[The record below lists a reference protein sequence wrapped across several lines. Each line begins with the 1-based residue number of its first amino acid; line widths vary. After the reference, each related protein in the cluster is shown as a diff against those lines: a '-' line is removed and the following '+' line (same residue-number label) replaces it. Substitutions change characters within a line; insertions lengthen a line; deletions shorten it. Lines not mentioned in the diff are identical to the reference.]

1 MNGTFMDGGGH
12 DHGGHAM
19 HGGGGDGGGFMDG
32 GNHDHGHHG
41 HAMHG
46 SGGDGGGFLNHI
58 LGYNNDGGHHSFLSH
73 LLGLDHDAHHHGGH
87 HDGGHGGEGV
97 QNAGQNPS
105 QTPIWTSA
113 LQGMKLSHALE
124 GVNISLN
131 AWFFIFYMICIFW
144 LFLVYWIRHHEP
156 LANAVLGRGAAKYET
171 AAQDRRIIDNC
182 RDATPI
188 RTSQSQAYY
197 APMPK
202 EFHDPNAQR
211 AITAAAFNPATA
223 NQPYFSPAAVTPNMT
238 PQTGLNGSPVAPT
251 GLIPGAM
258 TSSAIP
264 AAPSAFMPATPAIVA
279 TPSGAGTADM
289 ASFYNQTSPFGAP
302 IGAGNSTL
310 PAAIANANG
319 PAHLIA
325 TPAPLLPGA
334 QRLKMII
341 NR

>member
-32 GNHDHGHHG
+32 GGHDHGHHG

-58 LGYNNDGGHHSFLSH
+58 LGYNNNGGHHSFLSH

-87 HDGGHGGEGV
+87 SGHGGEGV
-97 QNAGQNPS
+97 QIAGQNPS

-124 GVNISLN
+124 GVNISIN

-171 AAQDRRIIDNC
+171 AAEDRRIIDNC

-188 RTSQSQAYY
+188 LCAY
-197 APMPK
+197 A
-202 EFHDPNAQR
+202 
-211 AITAAAFNPATA
+211 
-223 NQPYFSPAAVTPNMT
+223 
-238 PQTGLNGSPVAPT
+238 
-251 GLIPGAM
+251 
-258 TSSAIP
+258 
-264 AAPSAFMPATPAIVA
+264 
-279 TPSGAGTADM
+279 
-289 ASFYNQTSPFGAP
+289 
-302 IGAGNSTL
+302 
-310 PAAIANANG
+310 
-319 PAHLIA
+319 
-325 TPAPLLPGA
+325 
-334 QRLKMII
+334 
-341 NR
+341 